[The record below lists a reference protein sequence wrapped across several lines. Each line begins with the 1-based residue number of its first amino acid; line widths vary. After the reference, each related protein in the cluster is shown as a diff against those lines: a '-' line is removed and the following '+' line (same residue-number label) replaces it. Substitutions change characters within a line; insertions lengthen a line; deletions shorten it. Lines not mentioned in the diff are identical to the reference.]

1 MIYYAIS
8 DPSTL
13 DFDYLDSD
21 LDHFSQ
27 RANIITYRDK
37 SNKNYHLNAKIFIE
51 RARSYDFDM
60 VLLHS
65 DFRLAYSLQADGI
78 HLTSTQFHDISS
90 AKSLGLYVIIS
101 CHIVDEAIYAENLG
115 ADMITFSPIF
125 LTPNKGKP
133 LGVDAIAELKSIIS
147 IPIIALGGV
156 MTKKQIDL
164 CRLSG
169 ASGFA
174 SIRYFK

>member
-13 DFDYLDSD
+13 NFDNLNSD
-21 LDHFSQ
+21 LKRFAKKAD
-27 RANIITYRDK
+27 IITYRDK
-37 SNKNYHLNAKIFIE
+37 TNKNYHTYAEIFIE
-51 RARSYDFDM
+51 RAKEYSFDK

-65 DFRLAYSLQADGI
+65 DFRLAHRLKADGV
-78 HLTSTQFHDISS
+78 HLTSSQSCDIGS
-90 AKSLGLYVIIS
+90 AKSLELFVIIS
-101 CHIVDEAIYAENLG
+101 CHTIDEAVTAESLG
-115 ADMITFSPIF
+115 ADMVTFSPIF
-125 LTPNKGKP
+125 TTPNKGEP
-133 LGVDAIAELKSIIS
+133 IGVEAITKLKSIIS

-156 MTKKQIDL
+156 TTMKQIDA

-174 SIRYFK
+174 SIRFFK